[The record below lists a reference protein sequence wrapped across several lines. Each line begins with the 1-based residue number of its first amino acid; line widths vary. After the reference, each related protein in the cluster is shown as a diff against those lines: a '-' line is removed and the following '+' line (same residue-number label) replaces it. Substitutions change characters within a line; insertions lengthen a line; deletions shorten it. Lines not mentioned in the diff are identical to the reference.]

1 MPRWVPVALMI
12 LASLALVPIACIA
25 RSRVTRSSLPR
36 IHVVPDMDN
45 QSKYKSQ
52 QANSMF
58 ADRRAMRLPVQGT
71 VARGMLQE
79 DDHYFRGVV
88 DGEYATRLP
97 VMLTPELLDR
107 GRRQYDIYCAPC
119 HGLAGYGDGMIAKRA
134 VELQQGTF
142 VPPASLHDEP
152 ASSRADGH
160 LFNTISNGIRT
171 MPSYGSQ
178 VEVADRWA
186 IVAYLRAL
194 QRSQRTTIDDVP
206 PELRASVKEI
216 QP

>member
-12 LASLALVPIACIA
+12 LASLALVPIACVA

-45 QSKYKSQ
+45 QGKFKSQ
-52 QANSMF
+52 QANPMF
-58 ADRRAMRLPVQGT
+58 ADRRAMRRPVQGT
-71 VARGMLQE
+71 VARGMLQD

-88 DGEYATRLP
+88 DGAYATRLP
-97 VMLTPELLDR
+97 VMLSPELLER

-119 HGLAGYGDGMIAKRA
+119 HGLAGYGDGIVAQRA
-134 VELQQGTF
+134 IELQQGTF

-152 ASSRADGH
+152 AASRADGH
-160 LFNTISNGIRT
+160 LFNTITNGIRT